1 MLTSLI
7 VARPWRRARFVTPL
21 VAVALVLAGV
31 AACDDKKDT
40 TPTPVP
46 SVLATSSTPVVA
58 SSAAASATVTASAEA
73 SAAPSASAM
82 PPDASASAVASAGKK
97 PGDGGA
103 SPAASAGSNAS
114 GAGVCGKKPL
124 PDCPLQGWMKGN
136 TSAAMATQDF
146 AALAKALD
154 ATVALGPAGYGNWAS
169 ISRDG
174 AKAARDQSI
183 DGVKASCRGCH
194 NQYQTRYRNELRT
207 RKI

>member
-1 MLTSLI
+1 MLMTI
-7 VARPWRRARFVTPL
+7 QRRRARLATLATPAL
-21 VAVALVLAGV
+21 ALALALAAVV
-31 AACDDKKDT
+31 ACDDKKDT

-46 SVLATSSTPVVA
+46 STLATSSTPAVA
-58 SSAAASATVTASAEA
+58 SSAAASAT
-73 SAAPSASAM
+73 
-82 PPDASASAVASAGKK
+82 ASASADPSATASASAAQSDASVDAGKVAK
-97 PGDGGA
+97 AGDAGA
-103 SPAASAGSNAS
+103 AGPAASAGGAS

-124 PDCPLQGWMKGN
+124 PDCPLQGWMKAN

-154 ATVALGPAGYGNWAS
+154 ATVTLGPPGYGNWAS

-174 AKAARDQSI
+174 AKAARDQNI
-183 DGVKASCRGCH
+183 DAVKASCRGCH